1 MSTEEFCALGALIFL
16 AQATDPWVAKV
27 MSLLFLLA
35 GFGIAAIG
43 AAK

>member
-1 MSTEEFCALGALIFL
+1 MSTEEFCALGVLIFL
-16 AQATDPWVAKV
+16 ARATDPWVARV

-35 GFGIAAIG
+35 AIG